1 MEWEE
6 KISAIK
12 SRDKSYDGRFYVA
25 VKSTKIV
32 CCPSCPSRIPLDKNI
47 VCVDTLEEALEN
59 GYRPCK
65 RCKPDII
72 EISGRE

>member
-1 MEWEE
+1 MS
-6 KISAIK
+6 KKVSVIMGIYNCA
-12 SRDKSYDGRFYVA
+12 
-25 VKSTKIV
+25 
-32 CCPSCPSRIPLDKNI
+32 N
-47 VCVDTLEEALEN
+47 TLEEALEN